1 MNPKCPGCHGSG
13 AHVIRSGTFYRRDDA
28 RKIQRFKCNT
38 CSLNFSSATLSDTY
52 KQQRRRIN
60 HSIKLLLASGMS
72 MRRIAKLHRISKCT
86 VAARLPFLA
95 NRAREEHSRW
105 LARHGPFNEVQ
116 FDDLETFEHTK
127 CKPLTVSAVVAKHSQ
142 RVIGFSVAQIP
153 AKGLLAEVSRAKYGY
168 RADKGRAARMALFES
183 LSPYIS
189 PTAIFESDQ
198 HQHYP
203 QLMKRH
209 FPKATHIAYKSRR
222 AAVTGQGEL
231 KKVGFDHLFSINHTF
246 AMFRANT
253 SRLIRKTWCTT
264 KRPDRLADHLAIFV
278 SVFNQGMMD
287 SNWKGK
293 RDSVEVTAV

>member
-13 AHVIRSGTFYRRDDA
+13 AHIIRYGTFYRRDDA
-28 RKIQRFKCNT
+28 RKIQRFRCKSC
-38 CSLNFSSATLSDTY
+38 LHNFSRATFSDAY
-52 KQQRRRIN
+52 KQQKRRIN
-60 HSIKLLLASGMS
+60 HPIKLLLASGMS
-72 MRRIAKLHRISKCT
+72 MRRIAKLLGISKCT

-95 NRAREEHSRW
+95 NRAREEHARW
-105 LARHGPFNEVQ
+105 LDKHGPFDEVQ

-127 CKPLTVSAVVAKHSQ
+127 CKPLTVPAVVDKHTQ

-153 AKGLLAEVSRAKYGY
+153 AKGPLAALSKEKYGY
-168 RADKGRAARMALFES
+168 RADEGRAARMTLFES
-183 LSPYIS
+183 LTPHIS

-203 QLMKRH
+203 QMMSEH
-209 FPKATHIAYKSRR
+209 FPDATHIRYKSRR

-231 KKVGFDHLFSINHTF
+231 KKVGFDHLFAINHTF

-264 KRPDRLADHLAIFV
+264 KRPDRLKYHLDIFV

-293 RDSVEVTAV
+293 RKSAEVTSR